1 MLFRSPHVIKLLE
14 TLDKPLGRRD
24 LQEKL
29 GLRDREHF
37 RTNYLQPA
45 LREGFIVMSKP
56 DNPRAVDQK
65 YSITE
70 SGRNCLVAE
79 KRKGVL

>member
-1 MLFRSPHVIKLLE
+1 
-14 TLDKPLGRRD
+14 LDKPLGRRD

-45 LREGFIVMSKP
+45 LKEGLIIMSKP

-70 SGRNCLVAE
+70 RGVACINE
-79 KRKGVL
+79 MQAMTKKVKRVKE